1 MIVDS
6 PPAPVRAPSR
16 WDRLRDSPRLVSA
29 LCLAAMLGQAG
40 IVLTGA
46 AVRLTGSGLG
56 CPTWPKCTDDSYVNT
71 PEFGIHGY
79 IEFGNR
85 LLTFVLSAA
94 VGLAIIATIIQK
106 RRRRVLIMLAIAQFF
121 GIAGQGVVGGLT
133 VLTNLNPWVVS
144 LHFLL
149 SVLLVYAGFAL
160 WKRSR
165 EGDGPREF
173 LVPTAAVWLAR
184 VLTMSVVATIV
195 LGTIVTGSGP
205 HSGDKG
211 AKRNGLDP
219 ETVSQFHADAVFLLL
234 GLTVATLLAMIA
246 LKKPVLI
253 KAVAILLAV
262 ELSQGFIGFFQYFTG
277 LPVLAVW
284 LHMLGACLLWIAV
297 LSVLF
302 HTRTRPLVR

>member
-16 WDRLRDSPRLVSA
+16 WDRLRDAPRLVSA

-133 VLTNLNPWVVS
+133 VLSNLNPWVVS

-149 SVLLVYAGFAL
+149 SVLLVYAGFAI

-246 LKKPVLI
+246 LKQPVLS